1 MKGIAALASFALS
14 HSMIPR
20 EFDAREVPQHEQPK
34 RDPERDAERI
44 AAAEAKR
51 QRRMERNRRLL
62 TK

>member
-1 MKGIAALASFALS
+1 MKGAVALAALALTAA
-14 HSMIPR
+14 R
-20 EFDAREVPQHEQPK
+20 DFDTRDWPEADRPK
-34 RDPERDAERI
+34 RDPEADAERI